1 MQQLPR
7 TRSPLVADFPVCGV
21 EGAEWHMDVEA
32 AQKLLQTNGVTALR
46 VAVKSKYSDINH
58 KVKMKNLT
66 YSSETF

>member
-32 AQKLLQTNGVTALR
+32 AQKLVQTVGVSALR
-46 VAVKSKYSDINH
+46 VTV
-58 KVKMKNLT
+58 
-66 YSSETF
+66 